1 MRGRLKAR
9 ETVARETPAAVATS
23 RIVGAEEIIL
33 EGTFEVYA
41 LATVLSMT
49 PVKEGRRSDFA
60 LVTQPVA
67 WENG

>member
-33 EGTFEVYA
+33 EDTLAVYA

-49 PVKEGRRSDFA
+49 QSKEGPWNNFA

-67 WENG
+67 